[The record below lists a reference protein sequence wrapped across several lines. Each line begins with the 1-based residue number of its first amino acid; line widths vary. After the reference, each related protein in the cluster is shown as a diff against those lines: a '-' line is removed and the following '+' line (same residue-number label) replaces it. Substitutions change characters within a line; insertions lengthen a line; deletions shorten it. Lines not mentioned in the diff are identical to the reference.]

1 MRPVVTFDPRSRPP
15 GAWAL
20 GPTADERAAETAHVR
35 HPPGPQSARSPACR
49 CRPSDRI
56 RRLPGLL
63 AGSKPASATGRPN
76 PSAISF
82 LLPLLSRE
90 ERRRRFRP
98 ARGRSAARRRP
109 PPVPSPAR
117 ALNRVGA
124 RRRRADWWWCP
135 GCVPVLHGGRG
146 PARGCATAS
155 GGGRFCASRR
165 RADGGRGGKSP
176 PPFGSGS

>member
-1 MRPVVTFDPRSRPP
+1 MAHGPFPRGRSP

-35 HPPGPQSARSPACR
+35 PPPGPQSARSPAGR
-49 CRPSDRI
+49 CRPSDLI
-56 RRLPGLL
+56 RWLPGLL

-82 LLPLLSRE
+82 LLPLLSHE

-124 RRRRADWWWCP
+124 RRRRADWWWCT
-135 GCVPVLHGGRG
+135 GRVPVLLGGRG

>member
-1 MRPVVTFDPRSRPP
+1 MRPVAFFDPWSRAPP

-35 HPPGPQSARSPACR
+35 PPPGPQSARSPAGR
-49 CRPSDRI
+49 CRPSDLI
-56 RRLPGLL
+56 RWLPGLL

-98 ARGRSAARRRP
+98 SRGRRRRCRGCL
-109 PPVPSPAR
+109 A
-117 ALNRVGA
+117 GA
-124 RRRRADWWWCP
+124 RRSPSERAA
-135 GCVPVLHGGRG
+135 VEVAVGGALPCSCGLDPLQRES
-146 PARGCATAS
+146 S
-155 GGGRFCASRR
+155 GNAALGFCRPR
-165 RADGGRGGKSP
+165 
-176 PPFGSGS
+176 